1 MPGTFGQVQDRLE
14 GLGPVSG
21 LGVRLGIGAL
31 CGLLRAGGVKIPMT
45 AAPVVPGLGAMAVSD
60 GAMTSVGVTDP
71 PGLERSQRRTGRLV
85 APGLRPRSP
94 GLRCT
99 A

>member
-1 MPGTFGQVQDRLE
+1 MPGTLGQVQDRLE

-31 CGLLRAGGVKIPMT
+31 GGLLRARGVKIPM
-45 AAPVVPGLGAMAVSD
+45 AASPVVPGLGAMAVGD
-60 GAMTSVGVTDP
+60 GAMTSVGVTDL
-71 PGLERSQRRTGRLV
+71 PGLERSQRRLGRLV

-94 GLRCT
+94 CLRFT